1 MSATPNRSVNHNL
14 HSPRTFTKSAQQ
26 PRRPRNSL
34 SHPNGEVEQQ
44 PPTPPRIYR
53 NMFIYFSLHTTSWD
67 ALEKELEGISN
78 IQVLELLLRVP
89 PGKHGFRNTGRDEI
103 WNQLK
108 PRFQWL
114 TTVTLRF
121 ERGNVDKFNSRF
133 QNILDVFNGQ
143 KIPNI
148 RHVTVRFEDNMEIG
162 HDNYDFLIDAIASF
176 KYLDLPSLYKIL

>member
-1 MSATPNRSVNHNL
+1 
-14 HSPRTFTKSAQQ
+14 
-26 PRRPRNSL
+26 
-34 SHPNGEVEQQ
+34 
-44 PPTPPRIYR
+44 
-53 NMFIYFSLHTTSWD
+53 
-67 ALEKELEGISN
+67 
-78 IQVLELLLRVP
+78 VLELLLRVP

-133 QNILDVFNGQ
+133 QNIFDVFNGQ
-143 KIPNI
+143 NIPNV

-176 KYLDLPSLYKIL
+176 KYLETCHLFIKFYDYLRRSRYDKLEKSKEKPIPTVFDIFRTSSDNFQELELYIRGLN